1 MTLQHDRSEERVD
14 QNICGSGHLHG
25 LPGVQVKVPSRVVSS
40 QDVARMWPGYA
51 WWGWG
56 MGWESCVM
64 GNQELSKPL
73 DLCLQILHN
82 LLRFAIQLGYS

>member
-40 QDVARMWPGYA
+40 QDVARMCTVG
-51 WWGWG
+51 
-56 MGWESCVM
+56 
-64 GNQELSKPL
+64 
-73 DLCLQILHN
+73 
-82 LLRFAIQLGYS
+82 LGSGTGK

>member
-73 DLCLQILHN
+73 
-82 LLRFAIQLGYS
+82 